1 MSDDDE
7 FETISEARGLSI
19 HSDVESWG
27 EMERLRRV
35 RQELAGVGRRAA
47 VSEFQRRRSDR
58 SLIVTAALGFGASFA
73 MLFTTAI
80 TIDAA
85 CRQAVDNDIYSRMA
99 RFCRSHD
106 LPRSLN

>member
-1 MSDDDE
+1 MSDKDE
-7 FETISEARGLSI
+7 FETVSEARRLSI
-19 HSDVESWG
+19 YADVEDWG

-47 VSEFQRRRSDR
+47 VDELQRRRSDR
-58 SLIVTAALGFGASFA
+58 SLIVTAAIGFGASFA

-85 CRQAVDNDIYSRMA
+85 CLKAVDKDVYSRMA